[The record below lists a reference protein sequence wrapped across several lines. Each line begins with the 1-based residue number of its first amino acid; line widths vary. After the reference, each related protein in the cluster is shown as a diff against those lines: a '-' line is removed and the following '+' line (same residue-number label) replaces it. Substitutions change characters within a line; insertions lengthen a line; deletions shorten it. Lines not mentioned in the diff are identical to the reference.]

1 MSCFLWV
8 IVLPTQSGYL
18 IGFGHYSSRALD
30 VFATQLHALPIA
42 GVLDPAVQSE
52 RLPIDGQQVVAAIAA
67 REANVQMIE
76 ALLSAQFTFWQ
87 WQLDLIV
94 R

>member
-1 MSCFLWV
+1 M

-18 IGFGHYSSRALD
+18 IGFGYYSSRALD
-30 VFATQLHALPIA
+30 VFAAQLHALPIA
-42 GVLDPAVQSE
+42 SVLDPAVQSKG
-52 RLPIDGQQVVAAIAA
+52 LSIDGQQVVAAIAT

-76 ALLSAQFTFWQ
+76 ALLSAQFTFRQ